1 MLKNENELKKQIA
14 EKNLVLGFLRRER
27 KSDNE
32 KIRQVTV
39 ELDNL
44 LYRYYKSLKC
54 S

>member
-1 MLKNENELKKQIA
+1 MLRNDNELKKQIA
-14 EKNLVLGFLRRER
+14 EKNSILSFLRRER

-44 LYRYYKSLKC
+44 LYTYYKSLKC